1 MKKALSMALT
11 AAMMMVMCVT
21 AFAAGADAAEL
32 PSELPTVDTGW
43 LNTIIDFFADL
54 LRTLG
59 EIIGIIFK

>member
-1 MKKALSMALT
+1 MTISNI
-11 AAMMMVMCVT
+11 
-21 AFAAGADAAEL
+21 DACFYKLLLQSGFKDEVY
-32 PSELPTVDTGW
+32 EW

>member
-1 MKKALSMALT
+1 MKKVLSMALT
-11 AAMMMVMCVT
+11 VAMMMVMCVT
-21 AFAAGADAAEL
+21 AFAASADALEL
-32 PSELPTVDTGW
+32 PSELPAVDTGW